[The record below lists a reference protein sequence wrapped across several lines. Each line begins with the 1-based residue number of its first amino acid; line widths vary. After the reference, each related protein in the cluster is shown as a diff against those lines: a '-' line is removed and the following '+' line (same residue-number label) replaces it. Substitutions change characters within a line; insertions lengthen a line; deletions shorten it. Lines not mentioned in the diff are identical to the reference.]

1 MQEENSKKMDVSYGV
16 EKQEDSADLSKKP
29 VKKTKKSYKKKKTV
43 KAANKKAKEA
53 PKKKT
58 LIEEINEMKANN
70 QVNTPEFREKM
81 SKLEV
86 ILGVDEIN
94 PFGTNE
100 PDIFE
105 DKLKSMTYADMRQLA
120 SKVGI
125 NPFMPQA
132 QLKGCLQKEFN
143 ASNKNNMKNI
153 MPAPAD
159 VIKLD
164 PNNPKH
170 AETLRILGEI

>member
-70 QVNTPEFREKM
+70 PVNTPEFREKRD
-81 SKLEV
+81 KLEV
-86 ILGVDEIN
+86 ILALDGSN
-94 PFGTNE
+94 PFGTNGS
-100 PDIFE
+100 DI
-105 DKLKSMTYADMRQLA
+105 
-120 SKVGI
+120 V
-125 NPFMPQA
+125 
-132 QLKGCLQKEFN
+132 
-143 ASNKNNMKNI
+143 
-153 MPAPAD
+153 
-159 VIKLD
+159 
-164 PNNPKH
+164 
-170 AETLRILGEI
+170 